1 MKLTI
6 SKHGSAL
13 THVDSNLISHEQLLE
28 LLELG
33 YSIHKKPSSSHL
45 IELAALADMTLG
57 KVQAG
62 VNYNAPL
69 SAPFNKFD
77 SNI

>member
-13 THVDSNLISHEQLLE
+13 THVDSNLISHDQLLQ

-33 YSIHKKPSSSHL
+33 YSIHKKPSTTQL
-45 IELAALADMTLG
+45 IELTALAQMTLG
-57 KVQAG
+57 KVQALA
-62 VNYNAPL
+62 NYAAPL
-69 SAPFNKFD
+69 NKFD
-77 SNI
+77 Q